1 MLEERLNYLSIS
13 FLGNIKRLSSQK
25 ETIKEYEGKKKKN
38 KVEEQAL

>member
-25 ETIKEYEGKKKKN
+25 ETIKEYVGKKKN

>member
-25 ETIKEYEGKKKKN
+25 EAIKECEGKKKN